1 MSDART
7 DANDAPDPLDS
18 TRPLKPEEA
27 LQAAGSN
34 PGLPMASGDA
44 ESPEFDLGPSS
55 APTDDTPTIITRAN
69 RKQPR
74 PEDMTK
80 SLRGRTLAH
89 FDLLEPVGVGGM
101 AAVIRARD
109 QQLDRTVALKILP
122 PAMATDPESIRRFNH
137 EAKAAAKL
145 DHENIARVFYCGEDQ
160 GLHFIAFEFVEGDNL
175 RVILDQRGPL
185 PVAESIKYMLQVA
198 AGLAH
203 ASTRGV
209 VHRDIKPSN
218 IIITPTG
225 RAKLVDMGLAR
236 SLEKQ
241 SDGELTQSGVT
252 LGTFD
257 YISPEQALEPREADV
272 RSDIYSLGCTFYH
285 MLTGQPPV
293 PEGTAAK
300 KLHHH
305 QHLAPVD
312 PRQLNPAIP
321 DEAAAILARMMAK
334 NPKER
339 YQRPEHLV
347 QHLLQ
352 LAQKLGD
359 SGDVPEGV
367 MFVDAPLPSAPRARP
382 LVVVG
387 VAAAVLLAVVLLIGA
402 LPGAGAPPEYRPVDI
417 IAGPGEPPP
426 NAGDKTTS
434 GDTENPPR
442 RVEDPPVVP
451 SERRRIVVA
460 TSQALADALKHPSVH
475 VLLSEDQYD
484 LKHKRDDSGGEAPGL
499 VFQGKDLVLEALDPA
514 RRPTI
519 YLGYDASGKFQSWN
533 ALTVGGGT
541 VVLRNLRLVIHA
553 AGTPTPMTAVSR
565 EAGRI
570 RFENCEFQQTGMPDE
585 SLKAQLC
592 SVAASGRTGDAFDGE
607 PDLLFEHCWF
617 RGGDQALLCTG
628 ATVVHM
634 KDCAFGPHRS
644 LVQFRG
650 SRVQDAELWMQL
662 CSAMLENTTVFSV
675 GDDAECRIVVGN
687 SLFADASAGVAEDQP
702 GCVLIRQSAERPGK
716 LRFESDQRNV
726 YHRLTSYWLQ
736 GNRVRAGTLDEL
748 RLETQL
754 GRTDRS
760 VALTVNPWQLEQPL
774 SWLSQPRKA
783 FQLNMEAP
791 ELRRLDNP
799 KRMIGVEAAVWGP
812 LYPAELPPVKERRP
826 DPLVRKEKIVEPG
839 RSDSNQGVYS
849 TLKEAV
855 AAASPGDVILI
866 KHDGPE
872 PLYVGPLRLD
882 DNPEL
887 DLTIKAFE
895 GCHPILFLGKTNDP
909 DAAMFRVS
917 DGKLTLENLELHLP
931 TPRAEFRA
939 QSLIFITGDAVC
951 TLKKCI
957 VTIEDTKDVPFSVF
971 TLADPNTM
979 MRKEPKPGGPT
990 GGPRLRLEQCFV
1002 RGEGDLLSVRGSQ
1015 AFSLDVDESLIALD
1029 GSLAI
1034 VDGNAKEPPTK
1045 PAAQINLN
1053 RATVYLTE
1061 HLFLL
1066 RACEAKPMPGL
1077 VPTQVLQVAN
1087 CVFVSGREKN
1097 ALVHLDGMDNDDQ
1110 LKRLF
1115 SWGDGKQNVYSGFSP
1130 MLEQRPRPDNATPL
1144 SQYDRGKW
1152 EDFTPRETDRRY
1164 DKVTFS
1170 AWPGAEQRPLS
1181 RSWGSQFRIKAP
1193 LELIGWGANTERLPR
1208 SREEMDSGMEA
1219 RQGE

>member
-1 MSDART
+1 MSDARH
-7 DANDAPDPLDS
+7 DANDANDPLDS
-18 TRPLKPEEA
+18 TPPLKPEEA
-27 LQAAGSN
+27 IQAASGST
-34 PGLPMASGDA
+34 PGLPANPGNA

-55 APTDDTPTIITRAN
+55 APTDDTPTIITRST

-74 PEDMTK
+74 PEDLTK

-122 PAMATDPESIRRFNH
+122 PAMATDPESIRRFHH

-145 DHENIARVFYCGEDQ
+145 DHENIARVFFCGEDQ

-175 RVILDQRGPL
+175 RVILDRRGQL
-185 PVAESIKYMLQVA
+185 PVAEAIKYMLQVA

-241 SDGELTQSGVT
+241 SDGDLTQSGVT

-305 QHLAPVD
+305 QHLMPID
-312 PRQLNPAIP
+312 PRQLNPSVP
-321 DEAAAILARMMAK
+321 DDAAVIIARMMAK
-334 NPKER
+334 NPKDR
-339 YQRPEHLV
+339 YQRPEHVV

-352 LAQKLGD
+352 LAQKLGNA
-359 SGDVPEGV
+359 GDVPEGV

-382 LVVVG
+382 LLVVG
-387 VAAAVLLAVVLLIGA
+387 VAAAVLLAVILLLGA
-402 LPGAGAPPEYRPVDI
+402 LPGGTAPAEYRPVDI

-426 NAGDKTTS
+426 VHGEKNTTGS
-434 GDTENPPR
+434 TENPPR
-442 RVEDPPVVP
+442 KVEDPPVAP
-451 SERRRIVVA
+451 SERRRIVA
-460 TSQALADALKHPSVH
+460 ASTQALADALKHPSVH

-484 LKHKRDDSGGEAPGL
+484 LKLKRDDSGEVPGL

-514 RRPTI
+514 KRPTI
-519 YLGYDASGKFQSWN
+519 QLGYDASGKFQSWT

-541 VVLRNLRLVIHA
+541 VVLKNLRLAIHA
-553 AGTPTPMTAVSR
+553 AGTPTPMVAVSR

-570 RFENCEFQQTGMPDE
+570 RFENCEFVQSGMPDE
-585 SLKAQLC
+585 ARNAHLT
-592 SVAASGRTGDAFDGE
+592 SVQAGGRTGDAFDGE
-607 PDLLFEHCWF
+607 PDLLFERCWF
-617 RGGDQALLCTG
+617 RGGAQAVLCTG
-628 ATVVHM
+628 SSTIHL
-634 KDCAFGPHRS
+634 KDCAFGPHHT
-644 LVQFRG
+644 LVHFRG
-650 SRVQDAELWMQL
+650 AKVQDAELWMQL
-662 CSAMLENTTVFSV
+662 CSAMLDNSTAFALS
-675 GDDAECRIVVGN
+675 DDAECRIVVGN
-687 SLFADASAGVAEDQP
+687 SLFSDATAGVPEDQP
-702 GCVLIRQSAERPGK
+702 GCVLIRQTADRPGK

-726 YHRLTSYWLQ
+726 YHRLTSYWMQ
-736 GNRVRAGTLDEL
+736 GNRVRAATLDEL

-760 VALTVNPWQLEQPL
+760 LAMTANPWQIEQPL
-774 SWLSQPRKA
+774 SWLNQPRKA
-783 FQLNMEAP
+783 FQLNIEAP

-799 KRMIGVEAAVWGP
+799 KRMIGVEAAAWGP
-812 LYPAELPPVKERRP
+812 IYPAELPPVKERKP
-826 DPLVRKEKIVEPG
+826 DPVVRKEKIVEPG

-855 AAASPGDVILI
+855 AAAGPGDTILI

-872 PLYVGPLRLD
+872 PLYIAPLRLE
-882 DNPEL
+882 DNPDL
-887 DLTIKAFE
+887 NLTIKAFE

-909 DAAMFRVS
+909 DAAMFRLS
-917 DGKLTLENLELHLP
+917 DGKLVLENLELHLP

-939 QSLIFITGDAVC
+939 QSLVFITGDAQC
-951 TLKKCI
+951 TFKKCI
-957 VTIEDTKDVPFSVF
+957 VTIEDTKDVPFAVV

-979 MRKEPKPGGPT
+979 MRKEPKPGPT

-1015 AFSLDVDESLIALD
+1015 ALALDVEDSLIALD

-1045 PAAQINLN
+1045 PAAQINLT
-1053 RATVYLTE
+1053 RATIYLTD

-1077 VPTQVLQVAN
+1077 VPTQVMQVAN
-1087 CVFVSGREKN
+1087 CVFVSGKEKN

-1110 LKRLF
+1110 IKRLL

-1130 MLEQRPRPDNATPL
+1130 MVEQKARPDNATPL

-1152 EDFTPRETDRRY
+1152 EDFTPRETERRY
-1164 DKVTFS
+1164 DKITFA
-1170 AWPGAEQRPLS
+1170 AWPGTEQRPLS
-1181 RSWGSQFRIKAP
+1181 RSWGSQFKIKAP
-1193 LELIGWGANTERLPR
+1193 AEVIGWGANTERLPR
-1208 SREEMDSGMEA
+1208 SREEMDSGMES